1 MKDISSKYLEKLLKL
16 QNDLPFLPE
25 RLKIQKKLKY

>member
-1 MKDISSKYLEKLLKL
+1 MKKVMKDISSKYLEKLRKL

-25 RLKIQKKLKY
+25 RLKI